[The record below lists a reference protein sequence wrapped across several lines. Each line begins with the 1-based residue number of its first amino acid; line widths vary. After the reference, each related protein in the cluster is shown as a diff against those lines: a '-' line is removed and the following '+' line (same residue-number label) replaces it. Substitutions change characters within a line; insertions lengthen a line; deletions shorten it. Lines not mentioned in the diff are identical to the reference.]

1 MEKTTIGIIGG
12 GRIGRMHA
20 GTIYTGMQDVTIK
33 YVSDIYPQ
41 AAQQWGPMYGVQN
54 VVSDAEIVF
63 NDPEVQAVLFCTS
76 TDTHA
81 DYIIRAAECGK
92 DIYCEKPIDLSVA
105 KIERAL
111 AAVEKAGVRLQIGFN
126 RRFDRNFRRAY
137 EAIQAGEI
145 GKPLMIRITNR
156 DATPPPEAYIKVS
169 GGMLLDMSIH
179 DFDLCRYFAGSEA
192 ESVYCT
198 GACNLVPYIGANGD
212 VDTAVT
218 VINFKNGC
226 TAVVD
231 NSRQTGHGMECRVE
245 IMGTE
250 GNLVTGNEVEN
261 TLTIG
266 KDNGLK
272 QDGLAC
278 DFFARFKN
286 SFPVILGTFF
296 DSIRNNTPNRHHWPR
311 WPGNH
316 AGHGRR
322 AGDRNTGDHDGRI
335 FLRASSGSRQAAQ
348 QRGRPAR
355 IPARHREP
363 RPEAGDAQLQRQPA
377 FPG

>member
-1 MEKTTIGIIGG
+1 MG
-12 GRIGRMHA
+12 
-20 GTIYTGMQDVTIK
+20 
-33 YVSDIYPQ
+33 
-41 AAQQWGPMYGVQN
+41 
-54 VVSDAEIVF
+54 
-63 NDPEVQAVLFCTS
+63 
-76 TDTHA
+76 
-81 DYIIRAAECGK
+81 
-92 DIYCEKPIDLSVA
+92 
-105 KIERAL
+105 
-111 AAVEKAGVRLQIGFN
+111 KAGVRLQIGFN

-179 DFDLCRYFAGSEA
+179 DFNLCRYFAGSEA

-261 TLTIG
+261 TLTICE
-266 KDNGLK
+266 DNGLK
-272 QDGLAC
+272 QDGLVC

-296 DSIRNNTPNRHHWPR
+296 DSIRNNTPTVTAGRDGLETMRIGFAATKSMHE
-311 WPGNH
+311 H
-316 AGHGRR
+316 AVV
-322 AGDRNTGDHDGRI
+322 
-335 FLRASSGSRQAAQ
+335 
-348 QRGRPAR
+348 
-355 IPARHREP
+355 
-363 RPEAGDAQLQRQPA
+363 QL
-377 FPG
+377 

>member
-1 MEKTTIGIIGG
+1 MEKIMIGIIGG

-63 NDPEVQAVLFCTS
+63 NDPEAQAVLIRTS

-92 DIYCEKPIDLSVA
+92 DIYCEKPIDLSVE

-261 TLTIG
+261 TLTICE
-266 KDNGLK
+266 DNGLK

-286 SFPVILGTFF
+286 SFPVILARSLIPSAT
-296 DSIRNNTPNRHHWPR
+296 TPQPSPPAAMAWKPCWTRPQSW
-311 WPGNH
+311 
-316 AGHGRR
+316 
-322 AGDRNTGDHDGRI
+322 DRNTGDHDGRI

-348 QRGRPAR
+348 RRGRPAR

>member
-1 MEKTTIGIIGG
+1 MEKITIDIIGG

-63 NDPEVQAVLFCTS
+63 NDPEVQAVLICTS

-92 DIYCEKPIDLSVA
+92 DIYCEKPIDLSVE

-137 EAIQAGEI
+137 EAIQAVEI

-156 DATPPPEAYIKVS
+156 DATPPPEAYIKAS
-169 GGMLLDMSIH
+169 SGMLLDMSIH

-250 GNLVTGNEVEN
+250 GNLVTGNKVEN

-296 DSIRNNTPNRHHWPR
+296 DSIRNNTPTVTTGRDGLETMMDTAAELGIETLEITTGGYSSAPHLVLDKLLSSADARREYLHAIESRGLKLETLNCNGNQLS
-311 WPGNH
+311 PG
-316 AGHGRR
+316 
-322 AGDRNTGDHDGRI
+322 
-335 FLRASSGSRQAAQ
+335 
-348 QRGRPAR
+348 
-355 IPARHREP
+355 
-363 RPEAGDAQLQRQPA
+363 
-377 FPG
+377 

>member
-1 MEKTTIGIIGG
+1 MRTTSSA
-12 GRIGRMHA
+12 RL
-20 GTIYTGMQDVTIK
+20 
-33 YVSDIYPQ
+33 S
-41 AAQQWGPMYGVQN
+41 AAR
-54 VVSDAEIVF
+54 
-63 NDPEVQAVLFCTS
+63 TS
-76 TDTHA
+76 TARSPST
-81 DYIIRAAECGK
+81 CLWK
-92 DIYCEKPIDLSVA
+92 

-111 AAVEKAGVRLQIGFN
+111 AAVEKAGVRLQIVFS

-169 GGMLLDMSIH
+169 GGMLLEMSIH

-231 NSRQTGHGMECRVE
+231 NSRQTGYGMECRVE

-261 TLTIG
+261 TLTICE
-266 KDNGLK
+266 DNGLK
-272 QDGLAC
+272 QDGLVC

-286 SFPVILGTFF
+286 SFPVILGTFL
-296 DSIRNNTPNRHHWPR
+296 DSIRNNTPTVTT
-311 WPGNH
+311 
-316 AGHGRR
+316 GRDGLETMRIGFAATSCSAARTPCANTCTPSR
-322 AGDRNTGDHDGRI
+322 A
-335 FLRASSGSRQAAQ
+335 AA
-348 QRGRPAR
+348 
-355 IPARHREP
+355 
-363 RPEAGDAQLQRQPA
+363 
-377 FPG
+377 

>member
-1 MEKTTIGIIGG
+1 
-12 GRIGRMHA
+12 
-20 GTIYTGMQDVTIK
+20 
-33 YVSDIYPQ
+33 
-41 AAQQWGPMYGVQN
+41 MYGVQN

-63 NDPEVQAVLFCTS
+63 NDPEVQAVLICTS

-92 DIYCEKPIDLSVA
+92 DIYCEKPIDLSVE

-231 NSRQTGHGMECRVE
+231 NSRQTGYGMECRVE

-261 TLTIG
+261 TLTICE
-266 KDNGLK
+266 DNGLK
-272 QDGLAC
+272 QDGLVS

-286 SFPVILGTFF
+286 SFPVILARSLIPSAT
-296 DSIRNNTPNRHHWPR
+296 TPQPSPLAAMAWKPCWTRPQSWGSKHWR
-311 WPGNH
+311 S
-316 AGHGRR
+316 RR
-322 AGDRNTGDHDGRI
+322 ADIPPRLIWISTSCSAARTPGANTCTPS
-335 FLRASSGSRQAAQ
+335 RAAA
-348 QRGRPAR
+348 
-355 IPARHREP
+355 
-363 RPEAGDAQLQRQPA
+363 
-377 FPG
+377 

>member
-1 MEKTTIGIIGG
+1 M
-12 GRIGRMHA
+12 
-20 GTIYTGMQDVTIK
+20 
-33 YVSDIYPQ
+33 
-41 AAQQWGPMYGVQN
+41 
-54 VVSDAEIVF
+54 
-63 NDPEVQAVLFCTS
+63 
-76 TDTHA
+76 
-81 DYIIRAAECGK
+81 
-92 DIYCEKPIDLSVA
+92 
-105 KIERAL
+105 
-111 AAVEKAGVRLQIGFN
+111 EKAGVRLQIGFN

-218 VINFKNGC
+218 
-226 TAVVD
+226 
-231 NSRQTGHGMECRVE
+231 
-245 IMGTE
+245 
-250 GNLVTGNEVEN
+250 GNEVEN
-261 TLTIG
+261 TLTIC

-296 DSIRNNTPNRHHWPR
+296 DSIRNNTPTVTTGRDGLETMR
-311 WPGNH
+311 IGFAATSCSAARTPGANTCTPS
-316 AGHGRR
+316 R
-322 AGDRNTGDHDGRI
+322 A
-335 FLRASSGSRQAAQ
+335 AA
-348 QRGRPAR
+348 
-355 IPARHREP
+355 
-363 RPEAGDAQLQRQPA
+363 
-377 FPG
+377 

>member
-1 MEKTTIGIIGG
+1 MEKIMIGIIGG

-63 NDPEVQAVLFCTS
+63 NDPEVQAVLICTS

-92 DIYCEKPIDLSVA
+92 DIYCEKPIDLSVE

-111 AAVEKAGVRLQIGFN
+111 AAMEKAGVRLQIGFN

-145 GKPLMIRITNR
+145 GKPLMIRITNH
-156 DATPPPEAYIKVS
+156 DAMPPPEAYIKVS

-192 ESVYCT
+192 E
-198 GACNLVPYIGANGD
+198 
-212 VDTAVT
+212 
-218 VINFKNGC
+218 
-226 TAVVD
+226 
-231 NSRQTGHGMECRVE
+231 
-245 IMGTE
+245 
-250 GNLVTGNEVEN
+250 
-261 TLTIG
+261 
-266 KDNGLK
+266 
-272 QDGLAC
+272 
-278 DFFARFKN
+278 
-286 SFPVILGTFF
+286 
-296 DSIRNNTPNRHHWPR
+296 
-311 WPGNH
+311 
-316 AGHGRR
+316 
-322 AGDRNTGDHDGRI
+322 
-335 FLRASSGSRQAAQ
+335 
-348 QRGRPAR
+348 
-355 IPARHREP
+355 
-363 RPEAGDAQLQRQPA
+363 
-377 FPG
+377 

>member
-1 MEKTTIGIIGG
+1 M
-12 GRIGRMHA
+12 
-20 GTIYTGMQDVTIK
+20 
-33 YVSDIYPQ
+33 
-41 AAQQWGPMYGVQN
+41 
-54 VVSDAEIVF
+54 
-63 NDPEVQAVLFCTS
+63 
-76 TDTHA
+76 
-81 DYIIRAAECGK
+81 
-92 DIYCEKPIDLSVA
+92 
-105 KIERAL
+105 L

-156 DATPPPEAYIKVS
+156 DATPPPEAYIKAS
-169 GGMLLDMSIH
+169 SGMLLDMSIH
-179 DFDLCRYFAGSEA
+179 DFNLCRYFAGSEA

-250 GNLVTGNEVEN
+250 GNLVTGKEVEN

-272 QDGLAC
+272 QDGLVY

-286 SFPVILGTFF
+286 SFPVILARSLIPSATTPQPSPPAAMAWKPCASASPRQNRCMSMPLFSFEHTFQGMF
-296 DSIRNNTPNRHHWPR
+296 
-311 WPGNH
+311 
-316 AGHGRR
+316 
-322 AGDRNTGDHDGRI
+322 
-335 FLRASSGSRQAAQ
+335 
-348 QRGRPAR
+348 
-355 IPARHREP
+355 
-363 RPEAGDAQLQRQPA
+363 
-377 FPG
+377 

>member
-1 MEKTTIGIIGG
+1 MEKITIGIIGG

-20 GTIYTGMQDVTIK
+20 GTIYTGMQDVIIK

-63 NDPEVQAVLFCTS
+63 NDPEVQAVLICTS

-81 DYIIRAAECGK
+81 DYIIRAAECDK
-92 DIYCEKPIDLSVA
+92 DIYCEKPIDLSVE

-231 NSRQTGHGMECRVE
+231 NSRQTGYGMECRVE

-261 TLTIG
+261 TLTIC

-286 SFPVILGTFF
+286 SFPVILARSLIPSAT
-296 DSIRNNTPNRHHWPR
+296 TPQPSPPAAMAWKPCWTRPQSWGSKHWR
-311 WPGNH
+311 S
-316 AGHGRR
+316 RR
-322 AGDRNTGDHDGRI
+322 ADIPPRLIWISTSCSAARTPGANTCTPS
-335 FLRASSGSRQAAQ
+335 RAAA
-348 QRGRPAR
+348 
-355 IPARHREP
+355 
-363 RPEAGDAQLQRQPA
+363 
-377 FPG
+377 

>member
-1 MEKTTIGIIGG
+1 M
-12 GRIGRMHA
+12 
-20 GTIYTGMQDVTIK
+20 
-33 YVSDIYPQ
+33 
-41 AAQQWGPMYGVQN
+41 
-54 VVSDAEIVF
+54 F
-63 NDPEVQAVLFCTS
+63 NDPEVQAVLICTS

-92 DIYCEKPIDLSVA
+92 DIYCEKPIDLSVE

-137 EAIQAGEI
+137 EAIQAVEI

-156 DATPPPEAYIKVS
+156 DATPPPEAYIKAS
-169 GGMLLDMSIH
+169 SGMLLDMSIH

-250 GNLVTGNEVEN
+250 GNLVTGNKVEN

-296 DSIRNNTPNRHHWPR
+296 DSIRNNTPTVTTGRDGLETMMDTAAELGIETLEITTGGYSSAPHLDLDKLLSSADARREYLHAIESRGLKLETLNCNGNQLS
-311 WPGNH
+311 PG
-316 AGHGRR
+316 
-322 AGDRNTGDHDGRI
+322 
-335 FLRASSGSRQAAQ
+335 
-348 QRGRPAR
+348 
-355 IPARHREP
+355 
-363 RPEAGDAQLQRQPA
+363 
-377 FPG
+377 